1 MTIVEVASEAAPFS
15 KTGGLGDVLGALPR
29 ELAKQGERVL
39 LFLPRYSDMDASS
52 LAMQRVSL
60 QSTVQIGKKSLPIIL
75 DIAKDKR
82 TKLEY
87 YFVYHDD
94 YFTRPGIYQNPNTGE
109 DFPDNVER
117 FVFFVQAVLA
127 AVKELGVQ
135 PDVFHVHDWQAAML
149 PVYLKTN
156 YSHDPVLSRARSVLT
171 IHNMAYQGN
180 FAAETFPALGLP
192 ESYFY
197 ATGPLEY
204 YNRVNFLK
212 AGILFA
218 DRITT
223 VSKTYAQEIQ
233 SSPELGAGLDGVL
246 RQRTQ
251 DLTGILNGVDYTIW
265 SPSRDK
271 LIPYTYYPA
280 NLSGKQ
286 KDKIELL
293 HTLKL
298 PHRSKAP
305 LIGIISRLVEQKGLD
320 LIANGADQ
328 LLSRDIQL
336 LVLGSGEER
345 YQKLFLDL
353 QERYPDKVRV
363 FIAFD
368 TILSHRIEAAA
379 DLFLMP
385 SRFEPCGLNQLY
397 SLKYGTIPIVHKVGG
412 LADTVI
418 DYTESTGK
426 GTGFV
431 FSAYTAEA
439 MLTAVDRAIAAFQ
452 RRKQWITLMKQGMKQ
467 NFSWDSSSRQY
478 VQLFTDLKKS

>member
-1 MTIVEVASEAAPFS
+1 MTIVEIASEAAPFS

-29 ELAKQGERVL
+29 ELAKQGQRVL
-39 LFLPRYSDMDASS
+39 LFLPRYADMDTSS
-52 LAMQRVSL
+52 LILQRTHL
-60 QSTVQIGKKSLPIIL
+60 QSSVQLGKKRIPIFL
-75 DIAKDKR
+75 DTAKEKR
-82 TKLEY
+82 SKLEY
-87 YFVYHDD
+87 YFVGNDD
-94 YFTRPGIYQNPNTGE
+94 YFSRPGMYQNPSTGQ
-109 DFPDNVER
+109 DFPDNAER
-117 FVFFVQAVLA
+117 FAFFVLAVMT

-156 YSHDPVLSRARSVLT
+156 YTNDPVLSRARSVLT
-171 IHNMAYQGN
+171 IHNMAYQGS
-180 FAAETFPALGLP
+180 FPPETFPLLGLP

-204 YNRVNFLK
+204 YNQVNFLK

-218 DRITT
+218 DKITT

-233 SSPELGAGLDGVL
+233 SSAELGAGLDGVL
-246 RQRTQ
+246 SQRSA
-251 DLTGILNGVDYTIW
+251 DITGILNGVDYTVW

-271 LIPYTYYPA
+271 VIPYTYYPA

-293 HTLKL
+293 YTLKL

-305 LIGIISRLVEQKGLD
+305 VIGIISRLVEQKGLD
-320 LIANGADQ
+320 LIAKAADQ
-328 LLSRDIQL
+328 LLARDIQL

-368 TILSHRIEAAA
+368 TILSHRIEAAS

-397 SLKYGTIPIVHKVGG
+397 SLKYGTVPIVHKIGG
-412 LADTVI
+412 LADTVV
-418 DYTESTGK
+418 DYNESTGK

-431 FSAYTAEA
+431 FTAYTPEA

-452 RRKQWITLMKQGMKQ
+452 KRKQWITLMKQGMRQ
-467 NFSWDSSSRQY
+467 NFSWDASSRQY